1 MMIVGSLPPGASEAV
16 NQEVVA
22 EKLCIASTTITKT
35 TKTTAAMIPRSF
47 SHPNATTSKSNP
59 AISSNGKLGAEEVWE
74 IHGRDPQK
82 LWHWKSDAN

>member
-22 EKLCIASTTITKT
+22 EKLCIAST
-35 TKTTAAMIPRSF
+35 KTTAVATTIPRYF

-74 IHGRDPQK
+74 IHGHALQK

>member
-22 EKLCIASTTITKT
+22 EKLCIASTTKTKT
-35 TKTTAAMIPRSF
+35 TVAMIPQHF

-82 LWHWKSDAN
+82 LWHWKSDVN

>member
-22 EKLCIASTTITKT
+22 EKLCIASITKT
-35 TKTTAAMIPRSF
+35 TTAVATTIPRNS

-74 IHGRDPQK
+74 IHGLDPQK

>member
-22 EKLCIASTTITKT
+22 EKLCIASTKTKT
-35 TKTTAAMIPRSF
+35 AVANTIPRSS

-82 LWHWKSDAN
+82 LWHWKSDVN

>member
-22 EKLCIASTTITKT
+22 EKLCIASTTKT
-35 TKTTAAMIPRSF
+35 TTAATTILRNF

-74 IHGRDPQK
+74 IHGLDPQK
-82 LWHWKSDAN
+82 LWHWKSDVN

>member
-22 EKLCIASTTITKT
+22 EKLCIASTTTKT
-35 TKTTAAMIPRSF
+35 KTAVATMIPQYF

-74 IHGRDPQK
+74 IHGHALQK
-82 LWHWKSDAN
+82 LWHWKSDVN

>member
-22 EKLCIASTTITKT
+22 EKLCIASTKT
-35 TKTTAAMIPRSF
+35 TKTTTAAMIPRYS

-74 IHGRDPQK
+74 THGRAPQK
-82 LWHWKSDAN
+82 LWHWKSDVN

>member
-35 TKTTAAMIPRSF
+35 MVAMIPQYF

-74 IHGRDPQK
+74 IHGLDPQK

>member
-1 MMIVGSLPPGASEAV
+1 MMIVGSLLPGASEAV

-22 EKLCIASTTITKT
+22 EKLCIASITT
-35 TKTTAAMIPRSF
+35 TKTTAVATTIPQHS

-74 IHGRDPQK
+74 IHGLALQK

>member
-22 EKLCIASTTITKT
+22 EKLCIASTTRMVAT
-35 TKTTAAMIPRSF
+35 IPQHF

-74 IHGRDPQK
+74 IHGPAPQK
-82 LWHWKSDAN
+82 LWHWKSDVN

>member
-1 MMIVGSLPPGASEAV
+1 MMIVGSLPPGACEAV

-22 EKLCIASTTITKT
+22 EKLCIAST
-35 TKTTAAMIPRSF
+35 KTTAAMIPRSS

-74 IHGRDPQK
+74 THGRALQK
-82 LWHWKSDAN
+82 LWHWKSDVN